1 MKKKTNSIFF
11 QIHSMC
17 FLENQSCQYGIKL
30 QNFIPYDIP
39 EYDFKAI
46 TASNTGNLIG
56 WFICNDTKPT
66 TEAI

>member
-1 MKKKTNSIFF
+1 
-11 QIHSMC
+11 MC